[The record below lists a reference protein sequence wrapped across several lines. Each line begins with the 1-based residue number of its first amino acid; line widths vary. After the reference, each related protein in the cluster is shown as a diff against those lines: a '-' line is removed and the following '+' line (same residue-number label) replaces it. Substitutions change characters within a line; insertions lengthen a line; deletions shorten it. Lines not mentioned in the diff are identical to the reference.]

1 MDEDVARWTQVSIKP
16 FMEDQG
22 QAMCEEVNITVE
34 AHWVDVS
41 HSASEEE
48 CRGGVPFSHSHTW
61 EYKLSLS

>member
-41 HSASEEE
+41 HSA
-48 CRGGVPFSHSHTW
+48 
-61 EYKLSLS
+61 